1 MPINTRDLALET
13 LLLMVA
19 AALLFMGLAGLMFG
33 MSAQYSLFAVTL
45 VPDAAVATLLLGI
58 GLLAALQHWL
68 WLRRLSAC
76 LLMAMLLYTLVHNQ
90 WAGGRKA
97 HG

>member
-33 MSAQYSLFAVTL
+33 IGAQYSVFAVTL